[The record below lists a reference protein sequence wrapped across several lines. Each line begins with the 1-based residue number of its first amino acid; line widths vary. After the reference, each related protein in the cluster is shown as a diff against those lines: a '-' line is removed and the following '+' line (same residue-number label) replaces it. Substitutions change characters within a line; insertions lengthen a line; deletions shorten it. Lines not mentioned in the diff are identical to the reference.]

1 MHRFH
6 ISDIANSAVVIAHA
20 GKGDFFH
27 NATERHLA
35 CVVDVTNGKAR
46 ELSVGIEPVGQLIAD
61 VGTSDTEETREVDDA
76 LVDRQGYAVVEV
88 ARDHTE
94 AEVVQA
100 EGVIGQ
106 LENLNSDCP
115 SFVMHSAKVWHF
127 MTKKYISDHRHCV
140 AGHVTVS
147 GAISGDHNKLL
158 VNIML
163 SQET

>member
-1 MHRFH
+1 VEGLIKCNGQDLIRKAAK
-6 ISDIANSAVVIAHA
+6 ANKKIMMVLPSQ
-20 GKGDFFH
+20 
-27 NATERHLA
+27 
-35 CVVDVTNGKAR
+35 
-46 ELSVGIEPVGQLIAD
+46 LSVPAGF
-61 VGTSDTEETREVDDA
+61 
-76 LVDRQGYAVVEV
+76 
-88 ARDHTE
+88 
-94 AEVVQA
+94 